1 MADNFTFKITKGL
14 GIISTNSKG
23 WALEL
28 NMVSWNER
36 EPKYDIRTWDPNHE
50 KMGKG
55 ITLKKE
61 EVLQLK
67 QILNSLEL

>member
-1 MADNFTFKITKGL
+1 MADNFNFKVTKEIGV
-14 GIISTNSKG
+14 IAKNTNG

-36 EPKYDIRTWDPNHE
+36 EPKYDLRTWDPNHE

-61 EVLQLK
+61 ELIALK
-67 QILNSLEL
+67 ELLNSIE